1 MTHDERLTDQCRE
14 EAQTLLSFLHGQ
26 RHPRLRLVTFDH
38 RATYRGRDAM
48 TAWYATRPHI
58 HWLYTDDGSLTAKDF
73 ARLTEGFSAG
83 QLECTEIRVITADEA
98 DRLNAQDWMIGARDE
113 GLLITVRCTLDRYR
127 RPEEVRRS
135 QHVYA
140 FNPILDA
147 DCEYSA

>member
-1 MTHDERLTDQCRE
+1 MTHNERLADQGRE
-14 EAQTLLSFLHGQ
+14 EAQTLLSFLRGQ
-26 RHPRLRLVTFDH
+26 SHPRLSHVTIAL
-38 RATYRGRDAM
+38 RATYRGHDAM

-83 QLECTEIRVITADEA
+83 QLECTEIRVITAEEA
-98 DRLNAQDWMIGARDE
+98 AKLNAQNWTIGARDE
-113 GLLITVRCTLDRYR
+113 GLLITVRCTLNRYR

-135 QHVYA
+135 QHIYA

-147 DCEYSA
+147 DCKYSA